1 MGHVRFGPNFGSDP
15 AYRQG
20 RASVAH
26 AAVRC
31 SRGEYR
37 RIKRRWQA
45 ALGRLKGNKTRGGFL
60 GAPPSG
66 ATCTLD
72 GRCFG
77 RNRAAAMITLICA
90 DSRVQF

>member
-1 MGHVRFGPNFGSDP
+1 
-15 AYRQG
+15 
-20 RASVAH
+20 
-26 AAVRC
+26 
-31 SRGEYR
+31 
-37 RIKRRWQA
+37 
-45 ALGRLKGNKTRGGFL
+45 LKGNKTRGGFL